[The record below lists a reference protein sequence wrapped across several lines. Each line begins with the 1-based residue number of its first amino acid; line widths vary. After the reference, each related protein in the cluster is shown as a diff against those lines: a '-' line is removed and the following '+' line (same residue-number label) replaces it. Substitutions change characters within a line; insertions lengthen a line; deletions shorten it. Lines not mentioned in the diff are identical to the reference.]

1 MGVEEKS
8 LINTA
13 GEPEREVRSRRANL
27 LEALGVMLLLLVA
40 LWWVAYPV
48 GVLLRVQAGSLGGGA
63 LVAALLL
70 FAGALSPRWHRDT
83 LASWGLGNPL
93 ELARCLHR
101 SRPPVQLALAGL
113 LGTGVGLLTSE
124 LYYYATRA
132 KQVSFGIEPSSSFHL
147 QSMLGSNAAVW
158 ALCLVIALVW
168 TTCFIRY
175 DNLWLALRVAAA
187 LLAILLPVL
196 LLVAWGVNGPEVF
209 RHGHARA
216 LIGNGLGYIFWGA
229 MQQLLFCSYFG
240 TRLRKAFGPGQTP
253 AGRARKRLGVALLN
267 GLFFGVVHM
276 NSWLLVGFTWAL
288 GTIFAWFFMEDRY
301 RNVQAFGLVHGV
313 LGTFV
318 LWLFSSGPA
327 TIRVRLRVGP
337 WAMPHHLDVTM
348 LVVGSGLIGA
358 LALALGAALKSG
370 EREA

>member
-8 LINTA
+8 AINTA
-13 GEPEREVRSRRANL
+13 GEAEREARSPRANL
-27 LEALGVMLLLLVA
+27 VEALGVMLLLLVA

-48 GVLLRVQAGSLGGGA
+48 GVLLQVHAGSLAGGA

-70 FAGALSPRWHRDT
+70 FAGGLSPRWHRDT
-83 LASWGLGNPL
+83 LASWGLGNPVG
-93 ELARCLHR
+93 LARRLQR

-113 LGTGVGLLTSE
+113 IGTGVGLLTNE

-132 KQVSFGIEPSSSFHL
+132 KQVTFGIEPDWSFHL
-147 QSMLGSNAAVW
+147 QGVLGSNTAVW
-158 ALCLVIALVW
+158 ALCLGVALVW

-175 DNLWLALRVAAA
+175 DNLWPSLRVAAA

-209 RHGHARA
+209 RRGHARA

-240 TRLRKAFGPGQTP
+240 TRLRKAFGPGQTA
-253 AGRARKRLGVALLN
+253 AGRAWKRLGVALLN

-288 GTIFAWFFMEDRY
+288 GTLFAWFFMEDRY
-301 RNVQAFGLVHGV
+301 RNVQTFGLVHGV
-313 LGTFV
+313 LGTVV

-327 TIRVRLRVGP
+327 PIRVRLRVGP
-337 WAMPHHLDVTM
+337 WAMPHHLNVTM
-348 LVVGSGLIGA
+348 LVIGSVLIGA
-358 LALALGAALKSG
+358 LAVAMGAALRSG
-370 EREA
+370 EQEA